1 MDNLKEN
8 EFGHWLQ
15 NTNHSGAVSLTV
27 KFYVKEGQV
36 SKFRQVNYIINIGR
50 LAPLCDFSLHLKNV
64 NAGNEKHRGSI
75 QFGKWMSN
83 VQIAC

>member
-27 KFYVKEGQV
+27 KFYVKEDQV
-36 SKFRQVNYIINIGR
+36 SKFHQVINEIT
-50 LAPLCDFSLHLKNV
+50 
-64 NAGNEKHRGSI
+64 
-75 QFGKWMSN
+75 
-83 VQIAC
+83 

>member
-27 KFYVKEGQV
+27 KFYVKEDQA
-36 SKFRQVNYIINIGR
+36 SKFHQVINEIT
-50 LAPLCDFSLHLKNV
+50 
-64 NAGNEKHRGSI
+64 
-75 QFGKWMSN
+75 
-83 VQIAC
+83 